1 MLFGHSIPGYPMHHP
16 YTTTAAATD
25 CYTPPYT
32 QIKMEYPPCG
42 PVSSCM
48 GLTPSSYM
56 VPMPPHPACTSATG
70 VSMPSSVV
78 PSSVYSTSIPSTGK
92 SLQDGHISEVC
103 TLIKWVC
110 ALEWLCT
117 RLYQKKLHL
126 AVVVTF
132 PLVRRRRRP
141 IFCLGPLGV

>member
-1 MLFGHSIPGYPMHHP
+1 MGTVCDKSSFFLLNTGMLFGHSIPGYPMHHP
-16 YTTTAAATD
+16 YTTSAAATD

-32 QIKMEYPPCG
+32 QIKMEYPPCVPGG

-56 VPMPPHPACTSATG
+56 VPMPPHPSCTSATG

-103 TLIKWVC
+103 AHIKWV
-110 ALEWLCT
+110 
-117 RLYQKKLHL
+117 
-126 AVVVTF
+126 
-132 PLVRRRRRP
+132 
-141 IFCLGPLGV
+141 